1 MGGKEGERVSG
12 RRREGRVGEWEE
24 KKWVGG
30 RRGGWMGESGGGVG
44 GLKGGRVGWVER
56 RKRCVGWKGEGG
68 QRLEGRGEDEG
79 W

>member
-1 MGGKEGERVSG
+1 
-12 RRREGRVGEWEE
+12 
-24 KKWVGG
+24 
-30 RRGGWMGESGGGVG
+30 MGESGGGVG